1 MVAKQSLAISSSSN
15 IINPIAV
22 KKGKEVM
29 EMHGVWFGIFWSH
42 INSIVNVSVTLEKT
56 GIVRDSLS

>member
-22 KKGKEVM
+22 KKGEEVM
-29 EMHGVWFGIFWSH
+29 EMHRVWFVIF
-42 INSIVNVSVTLEKT
+42 
-56 GIVRDSLS
+56 

>member
-29 EMHGVWFGIFWSH
+29 EMHGVWFGIF
-42 INSIVNVSVTLEKT
+42 
-56 GIVRDSLS
+56 